1 MIFDLELPFPDRH
14 LLPNEARRN
23 HWGMRAEYA
32 KTARMVAYV
41 EAANK
46 RKWDY
51 KPPEGELSVK
61 IVFHEPNKRA
71 RDLDGLLSAMKP
83 SLDGIANALD
93 VDDKR
98 FNPITIERGE
108 RIKGGCVRVEI
119 KDGTLGW

>member
-1 MIFDLELPFPDRH
+1 MITLELPFPDSH
-14 LLPNEARRN
+14 LMPNAARRL
-23 HWGMRAEYA
+23 HWRTRAEYA
-32 KTARMVAYV
+32 KNYRMCGYV
-41 EAANK
+41 EAANAV
-46 RKWDY
+46 RWDY

-108 RIKGGCVRVEI
+108 RIKGGCFRVEI